1 MFHWVLALMYN
12 GFGERV
18 FKGTTTVAFKCV
30 DGVVMATDTRATVL
44 PGFVAHKRVKKV
56 YQITRNVGMTIA
68 GIPAEAINLLDI
80 LRANAMLYQI
90 QRKRIVPV
98 KVVASLASLVLFSQR
113 LFPYEVQVII
123 GGYDDEGYHL
133 YSLDPF
139 GSAIED
145 KMIATG
151 SGSPIAYGILESGYY
166 DGINLEEGLVLA
178 VKAINAAIKRNVF
191 TGDSFDIA
199 TVTVERGYVEL
210 SEEEKK
216 RIFDKAIT

>member
-1 MFHWVLALMYN
+1 MYS
-12 GFGERV
+12 GFEGRV

-44 PGFVAHKRVKKV
+44 PGFVAHKKVKKV
-56 YQITRNVGMTIA
+56 YQVTRNVGMTIA

-80 LRANAMLYQI
+80 LRANALLYQI
-90 QRKRIVPV
+90 QRRRIVPV
-98 KVVASLASLVLFSQR
+98 RVVASMASLILFSQR

-145 KMIATG
+145 KVIATG
-151 SGSPIAYGILESGYY
+151 SGSPVAYGVLESGYR
-166 DGINLEEGLVLA
+166 DGISLEEGLVLA

-191 TGDSFDIA
+191 TGDDFDVA
-199 TVTVERGYVEL
+199 TITMEKGYVEL
-210 SEEEKK
+210 SEEEKRK
-216 RIFDKAIT
+216 IFNKALA

>member
-1 MFHWVLALMYN
+1 MYN
-12 GFGERV
+12 DFRGAAFR
-18 FKGTTTVAFKCV
+18 GTTTVAFKCV

-44 PGFVAHKRVKKV
+44 PGFIAHKKVKKV

-68 GIPAEAINLLDI
+68 GVPAEAINLLDI
-80 LRANAMLYQI
+80 LRANATLYQI
-90 QRKRIVPV
+90 QRRRIIPV

-113 LFPYEVQVII
+113 FFPYEVQIII

-145 KMIATG
+145 KIIATG
-151 SGSPIAYGILESGYY
+151 SGSPVAYGVLESSYH
-166 DGINLEEGLVLA
+166 DGISLEEGLVLA

-191 TGDSFDIA
+191 TGDDFDVA
-199 TVTVERGYVEL
+199 TITMERGYIEL
-210 SEEEKK
+210 SEEEKR
-216 RIFDKAIT
+216 RIFSKTVA

>member
-1 MFHWVLALMYN
+1 MYSE
-12 GFGERV
+12 FGKHML
-18 FKGTTTVAFKCV
+18 KGTTTVAFKCV
-30 DGVVMATDTRATVL
+30 DGIVMATDTRATIL
-44 PGFVAHKRVKKV
+44 PGFVAHKKVKKV

-90 QRKRIVPV
+90 QCRRIVPV
-98 KVVASLASLVLFSQR
+98 KVVASLASLILFSQR
-113 LFPYEVQVII
+113 FFPYEVQIII
-123 GGYDDEGYHL
+123 GGYDEEGFHL

-151 SGSPIAYGILESGYY
+151 SGSPVAYGVLESGYH
-166 DGINLEEGLVLA
+166 DVISLEEGLILA

-191 TGDSFDIA
+191 TGDDFDVAAI
-199 TVTVERGYVEL
+199 TMEKGYVEL
-210 SEEEKK
+210 SEEEKRK
-216 RIFDKAIT
+216 IFSKAVA

>member
-1 MFHWVLALMYN
+1 MYSDFRGAAL
-12 GFGERV
+12 R
-18 FKGTTTVAFKCV
+18 GTTTVAFKCV

-68 GIPAEAINLLDI
+68 GVPAEAINLLDI
-80 LRANAMLYQI
+80 LRANATLYQI
-90 QRKRIVPV
+90 QRKRIIPV
-98 KVVASLASLVLFSQR
+98 KVVASLASLILFSQR
-113 LFPYEVQVII
+113 LFPYEVQIVI

-145 KMIATG
+145 KIIATG
-151 SGSPIAYGILESGYY
+151 SGSPVAYGVLESGYY
-166 DGINLEEGLVLA
+166 DGISLEEGLVLA

-191 TGDSFDIA
+191 TGDDFDVA
-199 TVTVERGYVEL
+199 TITVERGYVEL
-210 SEEEKK
+210 SEEEKRK
-216 RIFDKAIT
+216 IFNKAIA

>member
-1 MFHWVLALMYN
+1 MYN
-12 GFGERV
+12 DFRGAAFR
-18 FKGTTTVAFKCV
+18 GTTTVAFKCV

-44 PGFVAHKRVKKV
+44 PGFIAHKKVKKV

-68 GIPAEAINLLDI
+68 GVPAEAINLLDI
-80 LRANAMLYQI
+80 LRANATLYQI
-90 QRKRIVPV
+90 QRRRIIPV

-113 LFPYEVQVII
+113 IFPYEVQIII

-145 KMIATG
+145 KIIATG
-151 SGSPIAYGILESGYY
+151 SGSPVAYGVLESSYH
-166 DGINLEEGLVLA
+166 DGISLEEGLVLA

-191 TGDSFDIA
+191 TGDDFDVA
-199 TVTVERGYVEL
+199 TITMERGYIEL
-210 SEEEKK
+210 SEEEKR
-216 RIFDKAIT
+216 RIFSKAVA

>member
-1 MFHWVLALMYN
+1 MY
-12 GFGERV
+12 GDFRGAAFR
-18 FKGTTTVAFKCV
+18 GTTTVAFKCV

-44 PGFVAHKRVKKV
+44 PGFIAHKKVKKV

-68 GIPAEAINLLDI
+68 GVPAEAINLLDI
-80 LRANAMLYQI
+80 LRANATLYQI
-90 QRKRIVPV
+90 QRRRIIPV

-113 LFPYEVQVII
+113 FFPYEVQIII

-145 KMIATG
+145 KIIATG
-151 SGSPIAYGILESGYY
+151 SGSPVAYGVLESSYH
-166 DGINLEEGLVLA
+166 DGISLEEGLVLA

-191 TGDSFDIA
+191 TGDDFDVA
-199 TVTVERGYVEL
+199 TITMERGYIEL
-210 SEEEKK
+210 SEEEKR
-216 RIFDKAIT
+216 RIFSKAVA

>member
-1 MFHWVLALMYN
+1 
-12 GFGERV
+12 V

-44 PGFVAHKRVKKV
+44 PGFVAHKKVKKV
-56 YQITRNVGMTIA
+56 YQVTRNVGMTIA

-80 LRANAMLYQI
+80 LRANALLYQI
-90 QRKRIVPV
+90 QRRRIVPV
-98 KVVASLASLVLFSQR
+98 RVVASMASLILFSQR

-145 KMIATG
+145 KVIATG
-151 SGSPIAYGILESGYY
+151 SGSPVAYGVLESGYR
-166 DGINLEEGLVLA
+166 DGISLEEGLVLA

-191 TGDSFDIA
+191 TGDDFDVA
-199 TVTVERGYVEL
+199 TITMEKGYVEL
-210 SEEEKK
+210 SEEEKRK
-216 RIFDKAIT
+216 IFNKALA

>member
-1 MFHWVLALMYN
+1 MYS
-12 GFGERV
+12 GFERRI

-44 PGFVAHKRVKKV
+44 PGFVAHKKVKKV
-56 YQITRNVGMTIA
+56 YQVTRNVGMTIA
-68 GIPAEAINLLDI
+68 GVPAEAINLLDI
-80 LRANAMLYQI
+80 LRANALLYQI

-98 KVVASLASLVLFSQR
+98 RVIASLASLILFSQR
-113 LFPYEVQVII
+113 HFPYEVQVIV

-145 KMIATG
+145 KVIATG
-151 SGSPIAYGILESGYY
+151 SGSPVAYGVLDSGYR
-166 DGINLEEGLVLA
+166 DGISLEEGLILA

-191 TGDSFDIA
+191 TGDNFDVA
-199 TVTVERGYVEL
+199 TITMERGYVEL
-210 SEEEKK
+210 SEEEKRK
-216 RIFDKAIT
+216 IFSKALA

>member
-1 MFHWVLALMYN
+1 M
-12 GFGERV
+12 

>member
-1 MFHWVLALMYN
+1 MGARLMYN
-12 GFGERV
+12 DFRGAAFR
-18 FKGTTTVAFKCV
+18 GTTTVAFKCV

-44 PGFVAHKRVKKV
+44 PGFIAHKKVKKV

-68 GIPAEAINLLDI
+68 GVPAEAINLLDI
-80 LRANAMLYQI
+80 LRANATLYQI
-90 QRKRIVPV
+90 QRRRIIPV

-113 LFPYEVQVII
+113 IFPYEVQIII

-145 KMIATG
+145 KIIATG
-151 SGSPIAYGILESGYY
+151 SGSPVAYGVLESSYH
-166 DGINLEEGLVLA
+166 DGISLEEGLVLA

-191 TGDSFDIA
+191 TGDDFDVA
-199 TVTVERGYVEL
+199 TITMERGYIEL
-210 SEEEKK
+210 SEEEKR
-216 RIFDKAIT
+216 RIFSKAVA

>member
-1 MFHWVLALMYN
+1 MYN
-12 GFGERV
+12 GFGKHALR
-18 FKGTTTVAFKCV
+18 GTTTVAFKCV

-56 YQITRNVGMTIA
+56 YQVTRNVGMTIA
-68 GIPAEAINLLDI
+68 GVPAEAINLLDI
-80 LRANAMLYQI
+80 LRANATLYQI

-98 KVVASLASLVLFSQR
+98 RVVASLASLILFSQR
-113 LFPYEVQVII
+113 LFPYEVQIII

-145 KMIATG
+145 KIIATG
-151 SGSPIAYGILESGYY
+151 SGSPVAYGVLESGYH
-166 DGINLEEGLVLA
+166 DGISLEDGLVLA

-191 TGDSFDIA
+191 TGDDFDVA
-199 TVTVERGYVEL
+199 TITMEKGYIEL
-210 SEEEKK
+210 SEEEKRK
-216 RIFDKAIT
+216 IFNRAVA

>member
-1 MFHWVLALMYN
+1 MGVGSMYN
-12 GFGERV
+12 GFGKHALR
-18 FKGTTTVAFKCV
+18 GTTTVAFKCV

-56 YQITRNVGMTIA
+56 YQVTRNVGMTIA
-68 GIPAEAINLLDI
+68 GVPAEAINLLDI
-80 LRANAMLYQI
+80 LRANATLYQI

-98 KVVASLASLVLFSQR
+98 RVVASLASLILFSQR
-113 LFPYEVQVII
+113 LFPYEVQIII

-145 KMIATG
+145 KIIATG
-151 SGSPIAYGILESGYY
+151 SGSPVAYGVLESGYH
-166 DGINLEEGLVLA
+166 DGISLEDGLVLA

-191 TGDSFDIA
+191 TGDDFDVA
-199 TVTVERGYVEL
+199 TITMEKGYIEL
-210 SEEEKK
+210 SEEEKRK
-216 RIFDKAIT
+216 IFNRAVA